1 MKIGDNVKAQIRLTP
16 HYGLWLT
23 LGDIEILCDVGD
35 DQPELDGYQ
44 VGDLVTVEILRI
56 NGEAISG
63 RVVGLGIND

>member
-1 MKIGDNVKAQIRLTP
+1 MKIGDKVEAQVRLAP
-16 HYGLWLT
+16 HYGLWVICGET
-23 LGDIEILCDVGD
+23 QILCDMGD

-63 RVVGLGIND
+63 RVV